1 MLAAKF
7 AVGRQPVSGFV
18 RSVEDRLL
26 ELAMQRA
33 VERHPC
39 GLISNIERLH
49 ALSVLSVR
57 GENANPRFEWH
68 VHGTAHAPKGT
79 QRATTGVCAKPYG
92 ASRRTVL
99 PPEAGRRQPRVR

>member
-7 AVGRQPVSGFV
+7 ALGWQPVSGFV

-26 ELAMQRA
+26 EFALQRA

-39 GLISNIERLH
+39 GLIRNIERLH

-57 GENANPRFEWH
+57 GENASPRFERH
-68 VHGTAHAPKGT
+68 DHGTAHAPKGA
-79 QRATTGVCAKPYG
+79 QRATTPQD
-92 ASRRTVL
+92 S
-99 PPEAGRRQPRVR
+99 AGGHDSAARE